1 MTTISLHF
9 SFLSFSSSLSLLYMF
24 SGADLDK
31 GHEASDFSCFFC
43 ERAEKIVHVRMFGTD
58 LGFSY
63 DITVLASDVD
73 GKLGLV
79 LVDSKIQHWRSL
91 WVKVVVVKPTIA
103 YARPLCVLEDEDLL
117 NIMS

>member
-1 MTTISLHF
+1 
-9 SFLSFSSSLSLLYMF
+9 
-24 SGADLDK
+24 
-31 GHEASDFSCFFC
+31 
-43 ERAEKIVHVRMFGTD
+43 MFGTD

-79 LVDSKIQHWRSL
+79 LVDSKIQHWRSP

-103 YARPLCVLEDEDLL
+103 YARPLCVLAPDYLL
-117 NIMS
+117 SIMVKTTLRAYPKNKKIVFFARP